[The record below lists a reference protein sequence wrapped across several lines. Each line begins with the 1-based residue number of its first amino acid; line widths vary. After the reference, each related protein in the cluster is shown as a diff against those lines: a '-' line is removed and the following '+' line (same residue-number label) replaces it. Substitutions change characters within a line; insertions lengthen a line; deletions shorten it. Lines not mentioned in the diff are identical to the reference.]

1 MGALVI
7 SLLLSWLGGWPG
19 QSSSLKP
26 LLRGTSV
33 GMLAEV
39 TPPPLAGD
47 QPTCPE
53 PQTQQSSSLR
63 LEAAFLITTEWFKF
77 SAHRCSCLG

>member
-1 MGALVI
+1 MRALLI
-7 SLLLSWLGGWPG
+7 SLLLSWLGGWPE

-39 TPPPLAGD
+39 TP
-47 QPTCPE
+47 
-53 PQTQQSSSLR
+53 
-63 LEAAFLITTEWFKF
+63 
-77 SAHRCSCLG
+77 HH